1 VLKDK
6 RGVKVGEIRDG
17 SGGKLSIYDARGV
30 RLGDYDPKS
39 DVTRDARGV
48 KVSQGN
54 TLASLLVKF

>member
-1 VLKDK
+1 
-6 RGVKVGEIRDG
+6 VKVGEIRDG